1 MSYAVAPALQAAVY
15 DRLMQDSALQALV
28 GGAIHDAPPPGTPPG
43 TFVLIGPEEVRD
55 RSDRSGGGAE
65 HRLTLSVISDAAG
78 FQLAKSVAAA
88 VSDAL
93 IDAPLTL
100 SRGRLVGLWFQRAQA
115 RRTEQ
120 GQGRRIDLIFHA
132 RVED

>member
-1 MSYAVAPALQAAVY
+1 MSYGVAPALQEAVY
-15 DRLMQDSALQALV
+15 DRLMQDSAVQAQV
-28 GGAIHDAPPPGTPPG
+28 GGAIHDALPPATPPG

-65 HRLTLSVISDAAG
+65 HRFTIIVVSDAAG
-78 FQLAKSVAAA
+78 FRDAKSVAAA
-88 VSDAL
+88 VSDSL
-93 IDAPLTL
+93 IHAPLTL

-120 GQGRRIDLIFHA
+120 GQGRRIDLTFHA